1 MNKNYKLLWS
11 AFFVSDVGDW
21 LQRIAL
27 PILVLNKTGSVF
39 HAASLYGVSFLPW
52 LLFSLLGGV
61 FADRY
66 NKIKVLVTGYA
77 LATVFSLVLGFSF
90 LQDIPNLVY
99 VYILT
104 FLLSSVEPISH
115 PSFNSLI
122 PKIVNKENLAK
133 ANSNLQLVD
142 NTLNLLA
149 PLLSGILLLWINP
162 VLLLFV
168 NTLTFLVAA
177 ILLIFIKVEDTDKN
191 FEQNILKSLLEG
203 LVYVKESKIILSGS
217 LLFLGTNLGIH
228 MFQGIFVYYIT
239 KTLNYST
246 LEYGIIL
253 SLAGLGAILGALCSP
268 RILGKYKSGNII
280 VVSTIIAGVATIILM
295 LNSNL
300 AFIGLSMLVMNFCG
314 NINVISYFTLRQKIV
329 PKEILGRVVSVTRMI
344 SYATIPLGAYL
355 GGFLVDKGMIV
366 ELVILLAG
374 LIRLLSGIFAYYSP
388 LRKSEI

>member
-52 LLFSLLGGV
+52 LLFSLLGGI

-90 LQDIPNLVY
+90 LQDTPNLVY

-162 VLLLFV
+162 VLLLFA

-177 ILLIFIKVEDTDKN
+177 ILLIFIKVKDTDKN

-203 LVYVKESKIILSGS
+203 LAYVKESKIILSGS

-253 SLAGLGAILGALCSP
+253 SLGGLGAILGSLCAP

-314 NINVISYFTLRQKIV
+314 NINVISYFTLRQKVV

-374 LIRLLSGIFAYYSP
+374 LIRLLSGIFAYYSS